1 MINTKDKLFEKYLL
15 DELKRGKEEAFEWIF
30 KSWYT
35 DLVLYAGMFI
45 PEKPKCEDIAQ
56 TLFMK
61 IWEERE
67 TLRIETS
74 LKAYLV
80 RAVRNSCLDEL
91 KHREV
96 MRTYEEKHKLLLTE
110 IPNAEDYTL
119 YSDLAGHLQTA
130 LEQLPP
136 LVKETF
142 ELNRFGGLKYKEIA
156 QKQGVSE
163 RSIEVRIGK
172 ALQFLRQHLK
182 EYLVVGF
189 IMLKLV
195 SALW

>member
-1 MINTKDKLFEKYLL
+1 MNNTKDKLFEKYLL
-15 DELKRGKEEAFEWIF
+15 DELRRGKEEAFELLF
-30 KSWYT
+30 KSWYA
-35 DLVLYAGMFI
+35 DLVLYAGVFI
-45 PEKPKCEDIAQ
+45 SERPKCEDIVQ

-67 TLRIETS
+67 ALHIETS

-96 MRTYEEKHKLLLTE
+96 MRTYEEKHKLLCME
-110 IPNAEDYTL
+110 APNAEDYTL
-119 YSDLAGHLQTA
+119 YSDLAEHLQSA

-136 LVKETF
+136 LIKEAF
-142 ELNRFGGLKYKEIA
+142 EMNRFGGLKYKEIA

-172 ALQFLRQHLK
+172 ALQFLREYLK
-182 EYLVVGF
+182 EYLVIGLFV
-189 IMLKLV
+189 LKLV
-195 SALW
+195 SVLW